1 VDDRAVLFHSSTED
15 DYAPR
20 TVIPIGDSKRDRHE
34 LRSLN
39 LPLASGSEVTLASSG
54 RMETLQDGR
63 ATDDGSSDAAIAEEF
78 VTPSGELSFGL
89 IGAAREQVEVAI
101 VTADP
106 MNVVLL
112 LPVQLGVEGSAEVLC
127 HSNGGDVSCS
137 YPSYNN

>member
-1 VDDRAVLFHSSTED
+1 
-15 DYAPR
+15 
-20 TVIPIGDSKRDRHE
+20 
-34 LRSLN
+34 
-39 LPLASGSEVTLASSG
+39 
-54 RMETLQDGR
+54 METLQDGR